1 MNPFY
6 NPAVC
11 AHKSLPTLLSE
22 GFHPY
27 RKEGFSQV
35 RHLKG
40 DLRSLPIGKQI
51 PIGVIDSILGT
62 GPVVNEVELMA
73 FFNSYGYKT
82 LTGEAVWV
90 MPHLQDPLL
99 IPLSVAAEELILEA
113 VEKAHPGQEDE
124 WVAYTRGCWAA
135 YSEEDRL

>member
-1 MNPFY
+1 MSDYPFCTY
-6 NPAVC
+6 RNL
-11 AHKSLPTLLSE
+11 SSLLSE

-27 RKEGFSQV
+27 RKEGFQQV

-51 PIGVIDSILGT
+51 PIEVIDSILGT
-62 GPVVNEVELMA
+62 GPVANEVKLME
-73 FFNSYGYKT
+73 FFDSYEYRT

-90 MPHLQDPLL
+90 MPHFQDPLL
-99 IPLSVAAEELILEA
+99 IPLSVAAEELILAA
-113 VEKAHPGQEDE
+113 VEKAHPEQEDE

-135 YSEEDRL
+135 YAEEDRL